1 MGLLVCLH
9 TTQILS
15 GTHEALLTGMLNNK
29 MLLIS
34 EGHNILKDI
43 ALVTSLVIALG
54 GCWFAY
60 IQHKY
65 SQEHMKK
72 MMKDLDS
79 LQKAEESLSDLNEK

>member
-1 MGLLVCLH
+1 MRWLRFLF
-9 TTQILS
+9 
-15 GTHEALLTGMLNNK
+15 LT
-29 MLLIS
+29 S
-34 EGHNILKDI
+34 EGHNILKDV

>member
-1 MGLLVCLH
+1 MTYIWSHSTFLLANGYNGYLRF
-9 TTQILS
+9 ILTFS
-15 GTHEALLTGMLNNK
+15 LL
-29 MLLIS
+29 S

-43 ALVTSLVIALG
+43 ALVTSLIIALG

-65 SQEHMKK
+65 SKEHMTK
-72 MMKDLDS
+72 MMKDLES